1 MGIGMNGGECEK
13 GNVVGNVQKGMRKG
27 MGERE

>member
-1 MGIGMNGGECEK
+1 MGKEVCGGECEK
-13 GNVVGNVQKGMRKG
+13 GDVVGNVQKGMRRG